1 MSQAST
7 TEPRTA
13 EEWAEQVD
21 RELVAIYYD
30 EAGEKKIERLAAFFR
45 LAMAQAR
52 AEGAAVEREA
62 CAGEAEAEVAHVYF
76 VIDQLRELPPG
87 KTCFGE
93 CDCRGCCIDE
103 ERAEARGAR
112 SVARRIRARGKP

>member
-1 MSQAST
+1 MTDAR
-7 TEPRTA
+7 EPRTA
-13 EEWAEQVD
+13 ELLHVLRD
-21 RELVAIYYD
+21 
-30 EAGEKKIERLAAFFR
+30 
-45 LAMAQAR
+45 AMAQAR
-52 AEGAAVEREA
+52 AEGAAAERDA